1 MWSDDDIEAAPRQ
14 DPPAMPTHHREETPI
29 TPARQLR
36 SQHQDESDFVEV
48 RVPAWVLQFSQISIN
63 ITPHSISAPPPIPN
77 TPSPTRRSGPEP
89 PIVVFNTPSPTRR
102 PGSRTQNVISES
114 SSSTTS
120 TTQQRPSPLRTTTMT
135 NQLVPPRPIYPP
147 QPGEPAPLINRTF
160 DQRRTHAYY
169 VVFVGVT
176 LGIYHEYW
184 SVRYF
189 LIICQVINLFTQV
202 GP

>member
-135 NQLVPPRPIYPP
+135 NQLVPP
-147 QPGEPAPLINRTF
+147 PANISTA
-160 DQRRTHAYY
+160 T
-169 VVFVGVT
+169 
-176 LGIYHEYW
+176 W
-184 SVRYF
+184 
-189 LIICQVINLFTQV
+189 
-202 GP
+202 